1 MKKKQKE
8 LERLEDQLFMKSIR
22 VPVYRYLHETED
34 PYLYNIFT
42 KKNRS
47 IEDCKI
53 AIKLCKRIIR
63 SKEYGW

>member
-8 LERLEDQLFMKSIR
+8 IDRLEHQLFMKTLR

-34 PYLYNIFT
+34 PYLYNILT
-42 KKNRS
+42 KKRS